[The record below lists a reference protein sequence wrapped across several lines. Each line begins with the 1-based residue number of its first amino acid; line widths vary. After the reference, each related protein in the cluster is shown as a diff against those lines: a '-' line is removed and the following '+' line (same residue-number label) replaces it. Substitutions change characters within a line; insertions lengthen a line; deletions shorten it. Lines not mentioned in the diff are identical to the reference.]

1 MEKFFFFFFE
11 AASLQAGIRI
21 VDCSE
26 WKRMIA
32 VFACRGE
39 GFTLCD
45 SFDSYYNVSGLALI
59 LPLSFLSGISVL
71 DNNFYKTI
79 VQMVASFCIDG

>member
-1 MEKFFFFFFE
+1 MVSFFVIYYKLKSSLLGILHFIWKSLGSLFILFLFFFFFE

-32 VFACRGE
+32 LFACRGE
-39 GFTLCD
+39 EFILCD
-45 SFDSYYNVSGLALI
+45 SFDSDYNGSGFA
-59 LPLSFLSGISVL
+59 
-71 DNNFYKTI
+71 
-79 VQMVASFCIDG
+79 